1 MPVYSQ
7 EINTG
12 IKEINNIK
20 LIVGYLETD
29 QSIILPENISTLK
42 VWAGLDEPS
51 QFEITFFDIEDNAS
65 TTLLECNTPFELPII
80 NGKTYYK
87 IGMKSSSTLINYQYL
102 IL

>member
-7 EINTG
+7 EITTC

-20 LIVGYLETD
+20 LTLGYLETD
-29 QSIILPENISTLK
+29 QSILLPENISTLK

-51 QFEITFFDIEDNAS
+51 LFEITFFDIEDNET
-65 TTLLECNTPFELPII
+65 TTLIECNTPFEIPII
-80 NGKTYYK
+80 NGKTYSK
-87 IGMKSSSTLINYQYL
+87 ILIKASTTLINYQYL